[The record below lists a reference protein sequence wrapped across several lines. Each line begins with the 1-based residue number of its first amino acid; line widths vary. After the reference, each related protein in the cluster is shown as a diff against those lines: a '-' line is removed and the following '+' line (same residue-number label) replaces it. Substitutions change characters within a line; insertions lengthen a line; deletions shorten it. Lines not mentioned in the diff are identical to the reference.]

1 MIIVSWNQ
9 VLAQNPYFR
18 QKSSKAKEDAT
29 KDDKI
34 KDNTEDDDK
43 NFEDNKEK
51 DDDNEEDW
59 YSPTSFIG
67 TYGLVVNRITC
78 SPATGRPVTL
88 GEIFA
93 KLPMEFQSA
102 FGDCWVREGGPVQ
115 GSVQMMHSISSK
127 LEQDLKLSGH
137 VLRMATSGSSSS
149 QSSTSDRP
157 KRSSGTSTST
167 ITTATTTKAAL
178 PDDDDDD
185 DNNKKNNRENVLGQ
199 DDEKADVKF
208 RGDIMNA
215 AASVLSGRLSK
226 QQLSFFVGCS
236 SWSPGQLENEIER
249 GIWLPC
255 RGPPEIAFLGRTIHN
270 PPASL
275 DDGDSDAQQMIRNQ
289 ILGNNRSDEHPNND
303 DLWLSMLSACGEEA
317 AELAHLLLSHD
328 DGEHPFGGSCDAFD
342 SQ

>member
-18 QKSSKAKEDAT
+18 QKSSEAKEDAT

-34 KDNTEDDDK
+34 KDDTEDDDK
-43 NFEDNKEK
+43 NDEDNKEK

-59 YSPTSFIG
+59 YSPTSFTG

-93 KLPMEFQSA
+93 KLPTEFQSA

-185 DNNKKNNRENVLGQ
+185 DNNKKT
-199 DDEKADVKF
+199 
-208 RGDIMNA
+208 
-215 AASVLSGRLSK
+215 
-226 QQLSFFVGCS
+226 
-236 SWSPGQLENEIER
+236 IER
-249 GIWLPC
+249 MYWGKTTKSRCEIPGGHYECC
-255 RGPPEIAFLGRTIHN
+255 RVRVEWSIVQATTFLF
-270 PPASL
+270 
-275 DDGDSDAQQMIRNQ
+275 
-289 ILGNNRSDEHPNND
+289 
-303 DLWLSMLSACGEEA
+303 CG
-317 AELAHLLLSHD
+317 L
-328 DGEHPFGGSCDAFD
+328 
-342 SQ
+342 